1 MADKTQVMVYFS
13 LYGDEFP
20 TKKVTERLKINPTNT
35 YIKGELIS
43 NRSSV
48 CYRKET
54 NWEIGTGYQ
63 DSIDVNEQLNQIAGK
78 IQDKVSEIIDIK
90 KEFAIDC
97 KFFIVIKIEEGL
109 APSLYLNKNIIKLAA
124 SMEAEFDF
132 DLYSN
137 PYESEM

>member
-1 MADKTQVMVYFS
+1 MDKTQVMVYFC

-20 TKKVTERLKINPTNT
+20 TEKVSERLKVAPTNT
-35 YIKGELIS
+35 YTKGDLIS

-63 DSIDVNEQLNQIAGK
+63 NSVDVNEQLNQIAAK
-78 IQDKVSEIIDIK
+78 LQDKVSEIIDIK
-90 KEFAIDC
+90 KEFAIEC
-97 KFFIVIKIEEGL
+97 KFFIVIKIENGI
-109 APSLYLNKNIIKLAA
+109 APSLFLNKNIIKLAA
-124 SMEAEFDF
+124 IMEAEFDF

-137 PYESEM
+137 PYESEI